1 MRGVD
6 RPSLG
11 GFEDGAV
18 VKHKNNNKVVSAGVT
33 VGVGV
38 VAVVVAVVVVV
49 VVIFPLSCLG
59 LGTIYRCVVIDSG
72 GARMRYEQP
81 KRMVLRN

>member
-33 VGVGV
+33 VGV

>member
-49 VVIFPLSCLG
+49 IFPLSCLG